1 MTPKKILA
9 IGGHPDD
16 VEQFMGGTL
25 LLLTKAGHEITVAAM
40 TDGACGSHEVS
51 AEEIVKTR
59 HEESENAAKLLGV
72 KKFINLGIRDGSIE
86 YNLENVKKVVALIR
100 DVNPDIILTH
110 PGKDDYMTDH
120 WHTGALVL
128 WAVPEATHEN
138 FDSPTNS
145 PAIKDYPAVYHCDP
159 QGLTDA
165 EGQVPHVNTI
175 VDISSSI
182 DEKMKAFAAHAS
194 QMNFMDSQQGKK
206 DAIYKTKR
214 WDIIRGEQI
223 NVEFGEGFNQQLNAE
238 YPKQN
243 LLKEL
248 LAEKVFTL

>member
-25 LLLTKAGHEITVAAM
+25 MLLAKSGHNVTVAAM
-40 TDGACGSHEVS
+40 TDGACGSHKVS
-51 AEEIVKTR
+51 AEEIVRIRRK
-59 HEESENAAKLLGV
+59 ESEKAAKLLGA
-72 KKFINLGIRDGSIE
+72 KQFINIGIGDGSVE
-86 YNLENVKKVVALIR
+86 YNLENTKKIVALVR

-128 WAVPEATHEN
+128 WAVPEARHKN
-138 FDSPTNS
+138 FDAPTSS
-145 PAIKDYPAVYHCDP
+145 PAISSYPLVYHCDP
-159 QGLTDA
+159 EGLTDTY
-165 EGQVPHVNTI
+165 GQIPPVNTI
-175 VDISSSI
+175 VDITSVI

-194 QMNFMDSQQGKK
+194 QIHFMDSQKNH
-206 DAIYKTKR
+206 DTIWTTKR
-214 WDIIRGEQI
+214 WNIIRGAQI
-223 NVEFGEGFNQQLNAE
+223 NVEYAEGFNQQLNAE

-243 LLKEL
+243 ILKEL
-248 LAEKVFTL
+248 LGEKVFTL